1 MNHALQRQTAIP
13 PSYYLLYS
21 VQSQPKSTVVRLPE
35 SGTNLPSPGLM
46 SPTISL
52 ASISISIPIPIQPA
66 VRNEEFV
73 PGEKK

>member
-1 MNHALQRQTAIP
+1 
-13 PSYYLLYS
+13 
-21 VQSQPKSTVVRLPE
+21 
-35 SGTNLPSPGLM
+35 M

-52 ASISISIPIPIQPA
+52 ASISISISIPIPIQPA